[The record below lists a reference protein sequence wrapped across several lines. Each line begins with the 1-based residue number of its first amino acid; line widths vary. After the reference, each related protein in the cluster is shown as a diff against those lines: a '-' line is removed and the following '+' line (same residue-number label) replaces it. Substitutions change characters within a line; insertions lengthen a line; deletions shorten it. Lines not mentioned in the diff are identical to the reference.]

1 MKNAGKNSDVAPV
14 LQSMQDYISNHYV
27 DELLDEVSAAIQ
39 LQLVENL
46 EIDAKGGNFVLD
58 RNESKIIRTDLWRK
72 GRTRLLADIRMRIK
86 IGVSHKGNIPRYY
99 VRYINFSAE
108 FTLNGGITLHQGI
121 RELSTFCL
129 PERNLPKLSKYLVP
143 VLTYDEMEV
152 MVLQMLRKYKGEQ
165 AALTYQE
172 NGAIALAQAMGL
184 KIMHVSLYR
193 NHHTAAILYF
203 KDGYT
208 RVVASRATGTG
219 TDDEPFQELAIP
231 ANTIVVNE
239 NRLHQGDLER
249 EIYHECGHYE
259 WHAMFFELQQL
270 HAADLRLL
278 EYTETDKASK
288 PAEKDI
294 RWVERQASF
303 VGIAAMFPRPVITP
317 LVHRYWREVANSQD
331 NLGQK
336 ISSVI
341 HRISAEKQ
349 KPKSVIKT
357 RLITLGSA
365 GAKGAFN
372 FVDGK

>member
-172 NGAIALAQAMGL
+172 NGAIDRTSASNGVKDYACIL
-184 KIMHVSLYR
+184 VS
-193 NHHTAAILYF
+193 
-203 KDGYT
+203 
-208 RVVASRATGTG
+208 
-219 TDDEPFQELAIP
+219 E
-231 ANTIVVNE
+231 
-239 NRLHQGDLER
+239 
-249 EIYHECGHYE
+249 
-259 WHAMFFELQQL
+259 
-270 HAADLRLL
+270 
-278 EYTETDKASK
+278 
-288 PAEKDI
+288 
-294 RWVERQASF
+294 
-303 VGIAAMFPRPVITP
+303 
-317 LVHRYWREVANSQD
+317 
-331 NLGQK
+331 
-336 ISSVI
+336 SSY
-341 HRISAEKQ
+341 S
-349 KPKSVIKT
+349 S
-357 RLITLGSA
+357 
-365 GAKGAFN
+365 N
-372 FVDGK
+372 FVFQRRIYARGSFRGNRDWNR